1 MAKKKAPLPT
11 PLTVEELRA
20 NAIARLHEWDRTPRE
35 LIPPPTRAFAV
46 GERTSGLTNG
56 DG

>member
-11 PLTVEELRA
+11 PPTVEELRA

-35 LIPPPTRAFAV
+35 LIPQSPEHVAAIQAMYDQM
-46 GERTSGLTNG
+46 S
-56 DG
+56 